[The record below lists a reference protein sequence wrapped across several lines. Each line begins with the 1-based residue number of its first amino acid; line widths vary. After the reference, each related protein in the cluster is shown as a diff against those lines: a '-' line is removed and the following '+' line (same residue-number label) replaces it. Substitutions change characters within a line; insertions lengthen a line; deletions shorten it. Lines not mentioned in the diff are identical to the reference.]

1 MSGNAI
7 SVDTRET
14 PVPRLPFIELGE
26 AHFVTGFVGTYENV
40 KTIVNLGFKSHDA
53 YVRAFEDK
61 LADYVK
67 VGYILKTDADA
78 MGRRAALCAPLT
90 FTETYRDHYDA
101 FTAIVPCGR

>member
-1 MSGNAI
+1 M
-7 SVDTRET
+7 
-14 PVPRLPFIELGE
+14 P
-26 AHFVTGFVGTYENV
+26 
-40 KTIVNLGFKSHDA
+40 
-53 YVRAFEDK
+53 FEDK